1 MDKERMTHLL
11 AEGPPPMPDC
21 LAWAPDSTTL
31 SARCPVCGALC
42 DVVYLD
48 QDNLTVG
55 CNHCIAVAYV
65 HDYAVDEGSDGG
77 GGMW

>member
-11 AEGPPPMPDC
+11 AQGPPPMPGRP
-21 LAWAPDSTTL
+21 AWASESTTL

-42 DVVYLD
+42 DIVYLD

-65 HDYAVDEGSDGG
+65 HDYAVDGG
-77 GGMW
+77 G

>member
-1 MDKERMTHLL
+1 MDDECMAHLL
-11 AEGPPPMPDC
+11 TQAPPPMPVD
-21 LAWAPDSTTL
+21 LAWAPDSTSL

-48 QDNLTVG
+48 RDDLTVG

-65 HDYAVDEGSDGG
+65 HDYAWEVAQ
-77 GGMW
+77 